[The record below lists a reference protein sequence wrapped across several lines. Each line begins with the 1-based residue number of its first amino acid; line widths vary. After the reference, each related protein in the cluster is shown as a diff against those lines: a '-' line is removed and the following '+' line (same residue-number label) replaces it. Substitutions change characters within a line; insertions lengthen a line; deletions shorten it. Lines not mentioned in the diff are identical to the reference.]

1 MADPRL
7 TTNRIGAEPKRPHTY
22 KADASGDIAY
32 SADQAGG
39 STVVGRAVML
49 SGNGVIRLTADASRV
64 LGKLV
69 KVEPD
74 GFCHVEVDGAVT
86 LPSNGTTTANTA
98 IVGALGP
105 SSERGYIRS
114 AVAATA
120 SDVAQQR
127 GLVIDASTASAV
139 EVYLNA

>member
-7 TTNRIGAEPKRPHTY
+7 VTNRIGAEPKRPHTF
-22 KADASGDIAY
+22 KADGSGDIVY
-32 SADQAGG
+32 DSTQIGG
-39 STVVGRAVML
+39 SAVVGRAVML
-49 SGNGVIRLTADASRV
+49 SGNGVIRLTADATRV

-74 GFCHVEVDGAVT
+74 GFCHVEVDGAVD

-105 SSERGYIRS
+105 SSVRGYIRS

-120 SDVAQQR
+120 SDVAVQR
-127 GLVIDASTASAV
+127 GLVIDATTASAV
-139 EVYLNA
+139 EVYLSA